1 MTTDEDWNCGE
12 LGQVEMAGQWTRMN
26 EKRLDRRREYSSPY
40 YDGRMQTRESPVRQW
55 KPQSKGYLVA
65 INQMK
70 SSLDLPTAGLVM
82 TLTVMP
88 KALLL

>member
-1 MTTDEDWNCGE
+1 M
-12 LGQVEMAGQWTRMN
+12 
-26 EKRLDRRREYSSPY
+26 RE
-40 YDGRMQTRESPVRQW
+40 GPVRQW

-82 TLTVMP
+82 TLTVMLE
-88 KALLL
+88 ALLL